1 VLAEQWK
8 RLRAAYDA
16 VMDAPVPDRPRL
28 LDELSGSDPALAS
41 ELGKLLAVADDE
53 VFLATPLARLAP
65 PPLSADAEL
74 CGRFVLLR
82 RIGRGGMGEVWAAH
96 DRKLNEDIAIKI
108 VRQDTTDAQAM
119 RRVTREI
126 QLARRISHPNVC
138 RVNELFEDTST
149 TPPRSFLTMEL
160 LDGET
165 LAARLARDGPMA
177 PGEALDVFRLLV
189 AGVSAA
195 HDADVIHRDLKPANI
210 MLLGDSGSR
219 RVAIMDFGLARDP
232 VRSESDGATAVG
244 ALLGTP
250 EYMSPEQVSGGPVT
264 PATDIYA
271 LGLILFEMLRGRR
284 PFEGSNTLDSWMRRA
299 REGPKRLSGVVPG
312 VEARIDAVI
321 GRCLE
326 YEPGR
331 RYQSAAELLKALD
344 RSFHIAVPRSRR
356 FWVPTAA
363 AVAAALVAVGFLAW
377 NSTRPELPPA
387 QVLQWYEDAQQAL
400 AEGASVRAL
409 NAVNRAIELAPWF
422 APSHALL
429 AEVQLELDMPGRAQE
444 SMLKASEQ
452 IRRDGG
458 LPDVYTSHIAG
469 MQALLL
475 RRCDDAIR
483 AFRTIAGIDDPSR
496 SYRMVRA
503 ARVMER
509 CDRPDQALALM
520 KEGAALD
527 PRNAAVPL
535 RQAFLFAR
543 QREWEAASAAL
554 AQAESLFRDRN
565 NVEGTGRVLLLR
577 GSFFVDR
584 DLLDEGE
591 AVLANAAAVARSLQD
606 IRQQVGVLIELAV
619 AARKRGRLDDAD
631 RAIERALELG
641 REANLETLVLEGLFA
656 SGNARLVRSELDQAQ
671 TLFERALSIAETH
684 RHEEYR
690 ARAWLSLASLFIR
703 RMEPDR
709 AERAIQ
715 SARPYYQSTNQARN
729 LAIADNLRG
738 QVLVARAE
746 FSSAIALYRTALA
759 AAIRSGDEEQIV
771 LARLNL
777 AGALVG
783 AAEFA
788 EALEHYHAAASAY
801 NARRPR
807 NLLFTTINIADTLSR
822 MGLFAD
828 AQAAFTR
835 VERSRPIETSHH
847 RSECS
852 PMCCADETGV
862 ATKEALCRHLER
874 RAERGPRR
882 RTTRNDIDR
891 GRGNVRGPRFGWC
904 PRLAARTRT
913 PGIVVDQQRTALAP
927 VGSAGRGRRFA
938 GGSESTPRAADPRAE
953 RVAPEVER
961 ADGVRGMG
969 CTVGR
974 RGATRGCNERNMTRS
989 FP

>member
-1 VLAEQWK
+1 
-8 RLRAAYDA
+8 
-16 VMDAPVPDRPRL
+16 
-28 LDELSGSDPALAS
+28 
-41 ELGKLLAVADDE
+41 
-53 VFLATPLARLAP
+53 
-65 PPLSADAEL
+65 
-74 CGRFVLLR
+74 
-82 RIGRGGMGEVWAAH
+82 
-96 DRKLNEDIAIKI
+96 
-108 VRQDTTDAQAM
+108 
-119 RRVTREI
+119 
-126 QLARRISHPNVC
+126 
-138 RVNELFEDTST
+138 
-149 TPPRSFLTMEL
+149 
-160 LDGET
+160 
-165 LAARLARDGPMA
+165 
-177 PGEALDVFRLLV
+177 
-189 AGVSAA
+189 
-195 HDADVIHRDLKPANI
+195 
-210 MLLGDSGSR
+210 
-219 RVAIMDFGLARDP
+219 
-232 VRSESDGATAVG
+232 
-244 ALLGTP
+244 
-250 EYMSPEQVSGGPVT
+250 
-264 PATDIYA
+264 
-271 LGLILFEMLRGRR
+271 
-284 PFEGSNTLDSWMRRA
+284 
-299 REGPKRLSGVVPG
+299 
-312 VEARIDAVI
+312 
-321 GRCLE
+321 
-326 YEPGR
+326 
-331 RYQSAAELLKALD
+331 
-344 RSFHIAVPRSRR
+344 
-356 FWVPTAA
+356 VPTAA
-363 AVAAALVAVGFLAW
+363 AVAAALVAVGLVAW

-835 VERSRPIETSHH
+835 VERSRPID
-847 RSECS
+847 
-852 PMCCADETGV
+852 ADVDSAFHASLAAHELRKGRPSAADREVTAVLRLGD
-862 ATKEALCRHLER
+862 LS
-874 RAERGPRR
+874 RR
-882 RTTRNDIDR
+882 RTIEANA
-891 GRGNVRGPRFGWC
+891 VRCVAQTKLGSQPKKLCADTLNAARSGGHVAVRLETTLTVAEAMFAARDSAGALGLLRELEPLASSLTSSELHW
-904 PRLAARTRT
+904 RLWALLAA
-913 PGIVVDQQRTALAP
+913 
-927 VGSAGRGRRFA
+927 
-938 GGSESTPRAADPRAE
+938 AADSREEAKAH
-953 RVAPEVER
+953 RVQLTRELSVLRLKWKEPMVYEAWAARSDVAALL
-961 ADGVRGMG
+961 ADAM
-969 CTVGR
+969 
-974 RGATRGCNERNMTRS
+974 NEI
-989 FP
+989 